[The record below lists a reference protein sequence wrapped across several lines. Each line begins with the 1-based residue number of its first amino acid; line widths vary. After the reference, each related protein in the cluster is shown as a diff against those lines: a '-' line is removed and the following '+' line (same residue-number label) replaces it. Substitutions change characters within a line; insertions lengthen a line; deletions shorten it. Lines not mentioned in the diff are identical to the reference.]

1 MRRREREAPAPT
13 PTPGRQSL
21 SLMWS
26 LMSAAANFQSVPV
39 RRPTLH
45 GAHFIWSS
53 TWVAYVAYII
63 QGSAPHRHVFCRRG
77 PQSSDVALRPPAG
90 SVRRLMNLGDQAS
103 SAAKSQ
109 SPDATLALFVRT
121 WTQRTHGD
129 RTVMGVACMTMHA
142 LRVVPDF
149 VMR

>member
-26 LMSAAANFQSVPV
+26 LMSAAASEFRAHGRRVSRTGPVLVPTGYPADFQSVPV

-63 QGSAPHRHVFCRRG
+63 QGSAPHRHVVSTFL
-77 PQSSDVALRPPAG
+77 SSTMLG
-90 SVRRLMNLGDQAS
+90 SHSLPWSS
-103 SAAKSQ
+103 SAVEALSHL
-109 SPDATLALFVRT
+109 TLR
-121 WTQRTHGD
+121 
-129 RTVMGVACMTMHA
+129 
-142 LRVVPDF
+142 
-149 VMR
+149 

>member
-26 LMSAAANFQSVPV
+26 LMSATASEFRAHGRCVSRIGPVLVPTGYPADFQSVPV
-39 RRPTLH
+39 RRPILH

-63 QGSAPHRHVFCRRG
+63 HKAVRPTDVWYVSVLDDARLTFPSVEQFCRRG
-77 PQSSDVALRPPAG
+77 PQSSDVETACRKCPT
-90 SVRRLMNLGDQAS
+90 SDESRRSGQ
-103 SAAKSQ
+103 
-109 SPDATLALFVRT
+109 
-121 WTQRTHGD
+121 
-129 RTVMGVACMTMHA
+129 
-142 LRVVPDF
+142 
-149 VMR
+149 

>member
-26 LMSAAANFQSVPV
+26 LMSATASEFRAHGRCVSRIGPVLVPTGYPADFQSVPV
-39 RRPTLH
+39 RRPILH

-63 QGSAPHRHVFCRRG
+63 HKAVRPTDVCSAVEALSHLT
-77 PQSSDVALRPPAG
+77 LRPPVG

-103 SAAKSQ
+103 SAAK
-109 SPDATLALFVRT
+109 
-121 WTQRTHGD
+121 
-129 RTVMGVACMTMHA
+129 
-142 LRVVPDF
+142 
-149 VMR
+149 

>member
-26 LMSAAANFQSVPV
+26 LMSAAASEFRAHGRRVSRTGPVLVPTGYPADFQSVPV

-103 SAAKSQ
+103 SAAK
-109 SPDATLALFVRT
+109 
-121 WTQRTHGD
+121 
-129 RTVMGVACMTMHA
+129 
-142 LRVVPDF
+142 
-149 VMR
+149 